1 MRIRNA
7 VTTGLHVFLAYAVGI
22 PLVLLAR
29 LWRVVIRLATPDGSK
44 PGTGR
49 PPR

>member
-1 MRIRNA
+1 MRIRDRI
-7 VTTGLHVFLAYAVGI
+7 TTGFHVFLAYAVGV

-29 LWRVVIRLATPDGSK
+29 LGRTVIRLATPGSSK

>member
-7 VTTGLHVFLAYAVGI
+7 VTSGFHVFLAYAVGV
-22 PLVLLAR
+22 PLVLFAR
-29 LWRVVIRLATPDGSK
+29 LGRAVIRLATPGRTK

>member
-1 MRIRNA
+1 MRIRNSI
-7 VTTGLHVFLAYAVGI
+7 TTGFHAFLAYAVGV

-29 LWRVVIRLATPDGSK
+29 LGRAVTRLATSGSSK